1 MEYLAPAPWSIDP
14 KSEGRDW
21 TDSLSI
27 IDAEGGEVA
36 ILTRGY
42 EGDTNG
48 DGCPSYTNARLI
60 AAAPDLLAALQN
72 MVKVQGGEG
81 EHDSEVACFEQAR
94 AVIAKAT
101 KP

>member
-72 MVKVQGGEG
+72 MVKGGEG

>member
-72 MVKVQGGEG
+72 MATLHLAAPSPIGMVYMRA
-81 EHDSEVACFEQAR
+81 DS
-94 AVIAKAT
+94 
-101 KP
+101 